1 MSFVWTIAEQHN
13 GRLKDVS
20 FELLARGRSLA
31 DNLETRLASILIGHG
46 VDEKEMN
53 RLIAHGADEVYS
65 LQRPELAE
73 FTCETYSKLLQ
84 NLILTWDPS
93 IILASATTQGRTLMP
108 HVAVKVHTG
117 LTADCTELSIEPGT
131 DNLLQTRPAIGGN
144 IMATIKTADHRP
156 QMATIRPKSNKPWGP
171 DPTRTGKIIEVPV
184 EDSLMDYRV
193 QVTGYRKDDT
203 GFVNIEEAN
212 VVVAGGRGLRKAEN
226 FRILNDLAK
235 RLEGEVG
242 ATRDVVDLGWAS
254 YPHQIGLSGKNHIL
268 PALHRSWYLRIY
280 PASGR
285 YKNL

>member
-156 QMATIRPKSNKPWGP
+156 QMATIRPKSNKPW
-171 DPTRTGKIIEVPV
+171 DLTRQG
-184 EDSLMDYRV
+184 RV
-193 QVTGYRKDDT
+193 KSSKCRW
-203 GFVNIEEAN
+203 
-212 VVVAGGRGLRKAEN
+212 
-226 FRILNDLAK
+226 RIL
-235 RLEGEVG
+235 
-242 ATRDVVDLGWAS
+242 
-254 YPHQIGLSGKNHIL
+254 
-268 PALHRSWYLRIY
+268 SWITV
-280 PASGR
+280 S
-285 YKNL
+285 K